1 MTQRPL
7 LIAVE
12 GCDGTG
18 KTTLVAALVQA
29 FLSLGILAASIKRPA
44 KDALAAFYV
53 QGQTATDA
61 QVLTKMNADCMAAL
75 WQAGDLRRQG
85 TPIVIF
91 DRHYISAAIYQGG
104 DDWQGELER
113 QREMW
118 GEPDVWVFCDSTED
132 AIDERIGQRADDH
145 HANEARQ
152 ARATRL
158 SRYRQALGQ
167 VRPHVKSPII
177 QYWSIGTGQR
187 IAWVIAPPSGDD
199 DPITD
204 QWDDQEKIAPA
215 IARLILEVTK

>member
-1 MTQRPL
+1 MKV
-7 LIAVE
+7 A
-12 GCDGTG
+12 DGTG

-29 FLSLGILAASIKRPA
+29 FLSLGILATSIKRPA

-53 QGQTATDA
+53 QGQTVTNA

-75 WQAGDLRRQG
+75 WQAGDMRRQG
-85 TPIVIF
+85 TPIVIL

-104 DDWQGELER
+104 DDWEAEFER

-118 GEPDVWVFCDSTED
+118 GEPDVWVFCDSTEE

-158 SRYRQALGQ
+158 SRYRQAL
-167 VRPHVKSPII
+167 VHVNHPVKAPVIE
-177 QYWSIGTGQR
+177 YWSTGMGR
-187 IAWVIAPPSGDD
+187 HLSWVITPPTGDD
-199 DPITD
+199 VITD
-204 QWDDQEKIAPA
+204 KWDDRDKIAPA
-215 IARLILEVTK
+215 IAQLIIEATA

>member
-1 MTQRPL
+1 MTQKPL

-29 FLSLGILAASIKRPA
+29 FVSLGIAATSIKRPA

-53 QGQTATDA
+53 QGQDITPS
-61 QVLTKMNADCMAAL
+61 QVLAIMNSDCRAAIDAARAM
-75 WQAGDLRRQG
+75 QANG
-85 TPIVIF
+85 TPVVIF

-104 DDWQGELER
+104 SDWQREFER

-132 AIDERIGQRADDH
+132 AVDERIGQRADDH

-158 SRYRQALGQ
+158 NRYRQAIDC
-167 VRPHVKSPII
+167 VKSPMIE
-177 QYWSIGTGQR
+177 YWSIGMNKSL
-187 IAWVIAPPSGDD
+187 AWVITPSFGVDV
-199 DPITD
+199 IVGK
-204 QWDDQEKIAPA
+204 WDDRDKIAPA
-215 IARLILEVTK
+215 IAQLIIEATK

>member
-7 LIAVE
+7 IIAVE

-29 FLSLGILAASIKRPA
+29 FLSLDIPATSIKRPA

-53 QGQTATDA
+53 QGQDIPPS
-61 QVLTKMNADCMAAL
+61 QVLAMMNADCRAAL
-75 WQAGDLRRQG
+75 DTARALQASGI
-85 TPIVIF
+85 PIVIF

-104 DDWQGELER
+104 IDWWGELRR
-113 QREMW
+113 QRELW
-118 GEPDVWVFCDSTED
+118 GEPDVWVFCDSTEE

-152 ARATRL
+152 ARETRL
-158 SRYRQALGQ
+158 GRYREAMECI
-167 VRPHVKSPII
+167 KSPVVE
-177 QYWSIGTGQR
+177 YWSIGMGR
-187 IAWVIAPPSGDD
+187 HLSWVITPSFGADV
-199 DPITD
+199 ITD
-204 QWDDQEKIAPA
+204 KWDDRDKIAPA